1 MSIILLKAFI
11 KLNVNM
17 GMTIK
22 DAWSA
27 ELNSK
32 ILNNG
37 LSTQLLKVINARV
50 TLRFT
55 KNRLTKTFKKFANIY
70 KYQ

>member
-37 LSTQLLKVINARV
+37 LNTQLLKVINARV

>member
-11 KLNVNM
+11 KLNVYM
-17 GMTIK
+17 GMTVK

-32 ILNNG
+32 ILNDALN
-37 LSTQLLKVINARV
+37 TQLLKVLNACV

-55 KNRLTKTFKKFANIY
+55 KNRLTKTFKKFANIC

>member
-1 MSIILLKAFI
+1 MSIILLKEFI

-17 GMTIK
+17 DMIIK

-32 ILNNG
+32 ILNDA
-37 LSTQLLKVINARV
+37 LKIQILKVINACV

-55 KNRLTKTFKKFANIY
+55 KNRLTKSLKKIANIY

>member
-1 MSIILLKAFI
+1 MSIILLKVFI

-17 GMTIK
+17 GMTVK

-32 ILNNG
+32 ILNDALN
-37 LSTQLLKVINARV
+37 TQLLKVLNACV